1 MSTVSYTITSSTGEE
16 HFADVPVEKAL
27 TDIKEQIVK
36 NSKWL
41 FIDQNQETAETVTEE
56 KLANGTVITLTD
68 MLGGG

>member
-16 HFADVPVEKAL
+16 HFSDVPVDKAL
-27 TDIKEQIVK
+27 TDIKEQINK

-41 FIDQNQETAETVTEE
+41 FVDQNQETVETITSE
-56 KLANGTVITLTD
+56 KLAGGTVIMLTD